1 MESLELAK
9 NTVVGILKA
18 GSKVEEHIGEVLKSF
33 DISLQQFNVLRI
45 LRGRKGIPA
54 NLQTVQKRMIHKM
67 SNTTRLVD
75 KLILKKLVV
84 RKTCKENRRK
94 IEITITDK
102 GLDVLS
108 NLDTKIQKTEATILK
123 PLNLEEQKTLRNLQL
138 SITFRSY
145 RGRRFIYREH
155 KIFNWHWSVIN
166 GRYWR
171 YN

>member
-1 MESLELAK
+1 MESIELAK

-18 GSKVEEHIGEVLKSF
+18 GSKVEEHIGEVLKNF

-75 KLILKKLVV
+75 KLIIKKLVV
-84 RKTCKENRRK
+84 RKTCKQNRRK

-108 NLDTKIQKTEATILK
+108 NLDTKIQNNRGNYIETAKLGRTK
-123 PLNLEEQKTLRNLQL
+123 NSQK
-138 SITFRSY
+138 
-145 RGRRFIYREH
+145 
-155 KIFNWHWSVIN
+155 FN
-166 GRYWR
+166 
-171 YN
+171 

>member
-1 MESLELAK
+1 MKSLDLAK

-18 GSKVEEHIGEVLKSF
+18 GCKVEECIGNTLKSA

-75 KLILKKLVV
+75 KLIVKELVV

-102 GLDVLS
+102 GLEILS
-108 NLDTKIQKTEATILK
+108 QLDTKIQETEAAILQ
-123 PLNLEEQKTLRNLQL
+123 PLNLEEQRTLRSLINK
-138 SITFRSY
+138 ITLN
-145 RGRRFIYREH
+145 H
-155 KIFNWHWSVIN
+155 
-166 GRYWR
+166 
-171 YN
+171 

>member
-1 MESLELAK
+1 MKSLELAK

-18 GSKVEEHIGEVLKSF
+18 GCKVEECIGNTLKSS

-75 KLILKKLVV
+75 KLIVKELVV

-102 GLDVLS
+102 GLEVLS
-108 NLDTKIQKTEATILK
+108 QLDTKIQETEAIILQ
-123 PLNLEEQKTLRNLQL
+123 PLNLEEQKPKSLINKITLN
-138 SITFRSY
+138 
-145 RGRRFIYREH
+145 H
-155 KIFNWHWSVIN
+155 
-166 GRYWR
+166 
-171 YN
+171 

>member
-1 MESLELAK
+1 MKSLELAK

-18 GSKVEEHIGEVLKSF
+18 GSKVEEHLGEVLKAF

-84 RKTCKENRRK
+84 RKACKENRRK
-94 IEITITDK
+94 IDK
-102 GLDVLS
+102 EYFGLRV
-108 NLDTKIQKTEATILK
+108 ILALVAEK
-123 PLNLEEQKTLRNLQL
+123 VHAQ
-138 SITFRSY
+138 S
-145 RGRRFIYREH
+145 
-155 KIFNWHWSVIN
+155 
-166 GRYWR
+166 
-171 YN
+171 

>member
-18 GSKVEEHIGEVLKSF
+18 GSKAEEHIGEVLKTL

-45 LRGRKGIPA
+45 LRGRKGKPA

-75 KLILKKLVV
+75 KLIIKKLVV

-94 IEITITDK
+94 IEITITDQ

-123 PLNLEEQKTLRNLQL
+123 QLSLEEQKTLRNLINK
-138 SITFRSY
+138 ITL
-145 RGRRFIYREH
+145 
-155 KIFNWHWSVIN
+155 NQ
-166 GRYWR
+166 
-171 YN
+171 

>member
-1 MESLELAK
+1 MESIELAK

-18 GSKVEEHIGEVLKSF
+18 GSKVEEHIGEVLKTF

-54 NLQTVQKRMIHKM
+54 NLQTVQIRMIHKM

-75 KLILKKLVV
+75 KLIIKKLVV
-84 RKTCKENRRK
+84 RKTCKLNRRK

-123 PLNLEEQKTLRNLQL
+123 PLSLEEQKTLRNLINK
-138 SITFRSY
+138 ITL
-145 RGRRFIYREH
+145 
-155 KIFNWHWSVIN
+155 NQ
-166 GRYWR
+166 
-171 YN
+171 

>member
-1 MESLELAK
+1 MKSLDLAK

-18 GSKVEEHIGEVLKSF
+18 GCKVEECIGNTLKSA

-75 KLILKKLVV
+75 KLIVKELVV

-102 GLDVLS
+102 GLEILS
-108 NLDTKIQKTEATILK
+108 QLDTKIQETEAAILQ
-123 PLNLEEQKTLRNLQL
+123 PLNLEEQRTLRSLINK
-138 SITFRSY
+138 ITLK
-145 RGRRFIYREH
+145 H
-155 KIFNWHWSVIN
+155 
-166 GRYWR
+166 
-171 YN
+171 

>member
-1 MESLELAK
+1 LQKNNFVGNLYFSVTFVQTNIVVTNMESLELAK

-18 GSKVEEHIGEVLKSF
+18 GCKVEEHIGETLKSF

-45 LRGRKGIPA
+45 LRGRKGKPA
-54 NLQTVQKRMIHKM
+54 NLHTVQKRMIHKM

-75 KLILKKLVV
+75 KLIIKKLVV

-94 IEITITDK
+94 IEITITDQ

-123 PLNLEEQKTLRNLQL
+123 QLSLEEQKTLRNLINK
-138 SITFRSY
+138 ITL
-145 RGRRFIYREH
+145 
-155 KIFNWHWSVIN
+155 NQ
-166 GRYWR
+166 
-171 YN
+171 

>member
-18 GSKVEEHIGEVLKSF
+18 GSKVEEHIGEVLKNY

-45 LRGRKGIPA
+45 LRGRKGKPA

-75 KLILKKLVV
+75 KLIIKKLVV

-94 IEITITDK
+94 IEITITDQ

-123 PLNLEEQKTLRNLQL
+123 QLSLEEQKTLRNLINK
-138 SITFRSY
+138 ITL
-145 RGRRFIYREH
+145 
-155 KIFNWHWSVIN
+155 NQ
-166 GRYWR
+166 
-171 YN
+171 

>member
-1 MESLELAK
+1 MKSLDLAK

-18 GSKVEEHIGEVLKSF
+18 GQKVEEYIGNTLKSA

-75 KLILKKLVV
+75 KLIVKELVV

-94 IEITITDK
+94 IEITITNK
-102 GLDVLS
+102 GLEVLS
-108 NLDTKIQKTEATILK
+108 RLDTKIQETEAAILQ
-123 PLNLEEQKTLRNLQL
+123 PLNYEEQRTLRKLINK
-138 SITFRSY
+138 ITLN
-145 RGRRFIYREH
+145 H
-155 KIFNWHWSVIN
+155 
-166 GRYWR
+166 
-171 YN
+171 

>member
-18 GSKVEEHIGEVLKSF
+18 GSKAEEHIGEVLKTF

-45 LRGRKGIPA
+45 LRGRKGKPA

-75 KLILKKLVV
+75 KLIIKKLVV
-84 RKTCKENRRK
+84 RKTCEENRRK
-94 IEITITDK
+94 IEITITDQ

-123 PLNLEEQKTLRNLQL
+123 QLSLEEQKTLRNLINK
-138 SITFRSY
+138 ITL
-145 RGRRFIYREH
+145 
-155 KIFNWHWSVIN
+155 NQ
-166 GRYWR
+166 
-171 YN
+171 

>member
-1 MESLELAK
+1 MKSLDLAK

-18 GSKVEEHIGEVLKSF
+18 GCKVEECIGNTLKSA

-75 KLILKKLVV
+75 KLIVKELVV

-102 GLDVLS
+102 GLEILS
-108 NLDTKIQKTEATILK
+108 QLDTKIQETEAAILQ
-123 PLNLEEQKTLRNLQL
+123 PLNLEEQRTLRGLINK
-138 SITFRSY
+138 ITLN
-145 RGRRFIYREH
+145 H
-155 KIFNWHWSVIN
+155 
-166 GRYWR
+166 
-171 YN
+171 

>member
-18 GSKVEEHIGEVLKSF
+18 GCKVEECIGNTLKSS

-75 KLILKKLVV
+75 KLIVKELVV

-102 GLDVLS
+102 GLEVLS
-108 NLDTKIQKTEATILK
+108 QLDTKIQETEAIILQ
-123 PLNLEEQKTLRNLQL
+123 PLNLEEQKNLRSLINKITLN
-138 SITFRSY
+138 
-145 RGRRFIYREH
+145 H
-155 KIFNWHWSVIN
+155 
-166 GRYWR
+166 
-171 YN
+171 